1 LLVLQIDL
9 ASTVPAYEQI
19 ASRLR
24 ALLVDGKLV
33 AGQQLPTVR
42 ELALDH
48 GVHHNTVAEAYRQ
61 LAAEGWVELRRGR
74 GATVLARRLPAPT
87 STARAR
93 FTQALEELVA
103 RGVAAG
109 LPRGGL
115 AAELEQR
122 ALKLRNGGRE

>member
-1 LLVLQIDL
+1 MLVLQIDL

-24 ALLVDGKLV
+24 ALLVDEKVV

-42 ELALDH
+42 ELALDL

-61 LAAEGWVELRRGR
+61 LAAEGWVDLRRGR

-87 STARAR
+87 RKAHAR
-93 FTQALEELVA
+93 FTQALEELIA
-103 RGVAAG
+103 RGVAEG
-109 LPRGGL
+109 LPRGGV

-122 ALKLRNGGRE
+122 ALKLRNGARE